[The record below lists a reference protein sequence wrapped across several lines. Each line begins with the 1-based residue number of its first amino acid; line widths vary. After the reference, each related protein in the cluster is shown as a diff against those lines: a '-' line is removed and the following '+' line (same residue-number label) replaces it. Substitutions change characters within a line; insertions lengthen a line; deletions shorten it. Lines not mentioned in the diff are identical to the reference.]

1 MHANLVGSSR
11 LYALESMSM
20 AASGNIRI
28 RRIASGLLI
37 ALGALL
43 ILLAP
48 ETWLGLVLLA
58 LGVAVELIG
67 MVLVHQLSNRRPQ

>member
-1 MHANLVGSSR
+1 
-11 LYALESMSM
+11 MSM

>member
-1 MHANLVGSSR
+1 MSLAISENRR
-11 LYALESMSM
+11 L
-20 AASGNIRI
+20 

-37 ALGALL
+37 VLGALL

-48 ETWLGLVLLA
+48 ETWVGAVLLA

-67 MVLVHQLSNRRPQ
+67 MVLAHQSRYRKLQ

>member
-1 MHANLVGSSR
+1 MSLAISENRR
-11 LYALESMSM
+11 L
-20 AASGNIRI
+20 

-37 ALGALL
+37 VLGALL

-48 ETWLGLVLLA
+48 ETWVGAVLLA

-67 MVLVHQLSNRRPQ
+67 TVLAHQSRYRKLQ